1 MPATWREMHP
11 GENPTVEALQFQR
24 FREAS
29 AAEKLDML
37 ARLNADARRL
47 ALVGLRR
54 QHPDASETVLQQ
66 KLAERL
72 LGEHLF
78 PTEGAVAMSEDL
90 RPIDVLLHVT
100 QALEALGVEYAV
112 GGSIASTLYGIVRT
126 TNDADVVADLRSE
139 HVDRFVQMLP
149 DVFYADTAAIHDA
162 IRRTS
167 SFNVIHPTAAFKV
180 DVYIPK
186 RRFDRQQ
193 LQRRVREPDVH
204 GAGQGMYVLTPED
217 VILAKLDWARQS
229 ARPKGGIDD
238 ISERQW
244 RDVLGVIKAQRESL
258 DREYLRQT
266 AGTLGVA
273 DLLDQALK
281 ELDTE

>member
-29 AAEKLDML
+29 AAEKFDML
-37 ARLNADARRL
+37 ARLNADARQL

-54 QHPDASETVLQQ
+54 QYPDATEAVLQQ
-66 KLAERL
+66 KLSERL
-72 LGEHLF
+72 LGERLLYSV
-78 PTEGAVAMSEDL
+78 EGTIAMSGDL
-90 RPIDVLLHVT
+90 RPIDVLLYVT
-100 QALEALGVEYAV
+100 QALEALDVEYAV

-126 TNDADVVADLRSE
+126 TNDADVVADLRPE
-139 HVDRFVQMLP
+139 HVGRFVQMLP
-149 DVFYADTAAIHDA
+149 DEFYADAAAIHDA
-162 IRRTS
+162 IRHAS
-167 SFNVIHPTAAFKV
+167 SFNVIHPMAAFKV

-186 RRFDRQQ
+186 RPFDRQQ
-193 LQRRVREPDVH
+193 LQRRIRESDVH

-217 VILAKLDWARQS
+217 VILAKLDWAKQS
-229 ARPKGGIDD
+229 AHGTDD

-258 DREYLRQT
+258 DREYLRRT
-266 AGTLGVA
+266 AGTLGVV

-281 ELDTE
+281 ELDVP